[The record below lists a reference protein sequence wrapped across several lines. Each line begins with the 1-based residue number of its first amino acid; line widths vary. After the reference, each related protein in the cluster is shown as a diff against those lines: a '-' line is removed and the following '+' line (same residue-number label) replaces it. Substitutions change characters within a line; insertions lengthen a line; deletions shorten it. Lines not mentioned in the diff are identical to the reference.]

1 MNRKGRRRCHRCHMQ
16 LQLATASAIDNNNI
30 AITAAQSKL
39 WTGSNCRSYR
49 SIYAQLN
56 AAIFLFTPSLLL
68 FPPDWQTDIGFGLR
82 WLHCASS
89 TQFTLWFQ
97 SIESS
102 TSTRLTSRLLSYTLF
117 LLFRPLC
124 GLVACSLTN
133 ISCNIV
139 FIILNLCLTATFALI
154 GHKEQPSTRLLPSA
168 QWVRSAEYYCKYF
181 GAWSWKFFVN
191 IYWF

>member
-1 MNRKGRRRCHRCHMQ
+1 MGYNFIGQARLAWLNSVLMMIALLAAPIAACLINLMNRKGRRRCHRCHMQ
-16 LQLATASAIDNNNI
+16 LQLATASAIDSNNI

-102 TSTRLTSRLLSYTLF
+102 TSTRLTSHLLSLLLSHSLSLVSSIVRACRLF
-117 LLFRPLC
+117 I
-124 GLVACSLTN
+124 N
-133 ISCNIV
+133 
-139 FIILNLCLTATFALI
+139 
-154 GHKEQPSTRLLPSA
+154 
-168 QWVRSAEYYCKYF
+168 KY
-181 GAWSWKFFVN
+181 
-191 IYWF
+191 